1 MTTSYYD
8 VITGDR
14 LSPIIMPNIFIY
26 REKKIRL
33 SVLSELDLLF
43 SFWALFLD
51 FRPIQY
57 WQYCNILVTPLVSL
71 QDCGFQRFLKQDS
84 SNSKDSLSEYTIQ
97 NSNISE
103 CSERANGKHS
113 EQNSEQ
119 VGPNISESKF

>member
-1 MTTSYYD
+1 
-8 VITGDR
+8 
-14 LSPIIMPNIFIY
+14 MPNIFKY
-26 REKKIRL
+26 REKKDFRL
-33 SVLSELDLLF
+33 SVLSELDLFFFLF
-43 SFWALFLD
+43 WTLFLD